1 MWESA
6 AWLLTLDWLIRLGF
20 AAHVVMLRRPVGMS
34 LSWLMI
40 VLLFPILGPLTY
52 LLFGHNWLG
61 IMRSRW
67 AEQMRQHYVNWKQ
80 RQQPWVHDKWPARLS
95 DPAQLSRII
104 AATLGEL
111 PIGGNSL
118 RLLDTSE
125 AVFTAMILDIDAA
138 KKSCNA
144 EFYIWEVGGL
154 ADEFCD
160 SLERAAIRGIEVQIL
175 VDAVGSRGFLK
186 SEHCRRL
193 RQAGVEVR
201 AALPVWPFRAIFYRF
216 DLRMHRKTLIVDD
229 QIGYVGSQNL
239 ADPKIFRHGAGF
251 GQWVDAMVRITGPA
265 VDSLS
270 MVFFEDWHFEQTDFA
285 VASQWESAR
294 PIPEV
299 RGDVPVQVVPS
310 GPGMPSESI
319 MQILLNAI
327 YMADHDLMITTPYF
341 VPDESLQRALI
352 SAVRRGV
359 RVTLIVPGKVDS
371 RLVRLA
377 SRPCLRELAR
387 EGVQVAEYKAGML
400 HTKSITIDRDTSI
413 FGSLNLDPRSFELN
427 FELMLMIY
435 DETFT
440 AQLIELQ
447 QEYVRHSKVLSND
460 PANAPHLLT
469 RFAENC
475 VRLVSPLL

>member
-1 MWESA
+1 
-6 AWLLTLDWLIRLGF
+6 
-20 AAHVVMLRRPVGMS
+20 
-34 LSWLMI
+34 
-40 VLLFPILGPLTY
+40 
-52 LLFGHNWLG
+52 
-61 IMRSRW
+61 
-67 AEQMRQHYVNWKQ
+67 
-80 RQQPWVHDKWPARLS
+80 
-95 DPAQLSRII
+95 
-104 AATLGEL
+104 
-111 PIGGNSL
+111 
-118 RLLDTSE
+118 
-125 AVFTAMILDIDAA
+125 
-138 KKSCNA
+138 
-144 EFYIWEVGGL
+144 
-154 ADEFCD
+154 
-160 SLERAAIRGIEVQIL
+160 
-175 VDAVGSRGFLK
+175 
-186 SEHCRRL
+186 
-193 RQAGVEVR
+193 
-201 AALPVWPFRAIFYRF
+201 
-216 DLRMHRKTLIVDD
+216 
-229 QIGYVGSQNL
+229 
-239 ADPKIFRHGAGF
+239 
-251 GQWVDAMVRITGPA
+251 
-265 VDSLS
+265 

-435 DETFT
+435 DDTFT

-447 QEYVRHSKVLSND
+447 QDYVRHSKVLSND

-475 VRLVSPLL
+475 VRLISPLL